1 MQYLQ
6 IVSKSSFF
14 IDFLTFELPGIT
26 LSTKK
31 SLKKSQDNKLGKS
44 SNDINQDLFHS

>member
-1 MQYLQ
+1 MEYLQ

-14 IDFLTFELPGIT
+14 IVLLSFEFPGIT

-31 SLKKSQDNKLGKS
+31 SLKKSQDIKLGKS
-44 SNDINQDLFHS
+44 SNDISQDLFDS